1 MRRRF
6 TIYSAFL
13 DIKNSISW
21 YQEINSWYQEIFL
34 ISRSFWYQEFDFLIS
49 RNRILDIK
57 NSIFWYQEFDFLISR
72 NDKYFLISR
81 IRFPDIKNS
90 NWYQE
95 NEFLISKNA
104 YLNIKNSTSWYQE
117 IIHISWYQKIE
128 FLISRNRFLDIK
140 KCILRYGNVFGP
152 LLVDLLR
159 YFESKL
165 CRYIDIFCKKSKNL
179 CWIVEILLD
188 LSTLFLRIKI
198 EYRE

>member
-1 MRRRF
+1 MSQPIVALFRGKHVWDAVLLF
-6 TIYSAFL
+6 I
-13 DIKNSISW
+13 
-21 YQEINSWYQEIFL
+21 QHFL
-34 ISRSFWYQEFDFLIS
+34 ISRIRFLGIKKWILDIKKYFWYQEVF
-49 RNRILDIK
+49 DIK

-72 NDKYFLISR
+72 NNKYFLISR

-140 KCILRYGNVFGP
+140 KCILSNRFTIY
-152 LLVDLLR
+152 
-159 YFESKL
+159 
-165 CRYIDIFCKKSKNL
+165 
-179 CWIVEILLD
+179 
-188 LSTLFLRIKI
+188 
-198 EYRE
+198 